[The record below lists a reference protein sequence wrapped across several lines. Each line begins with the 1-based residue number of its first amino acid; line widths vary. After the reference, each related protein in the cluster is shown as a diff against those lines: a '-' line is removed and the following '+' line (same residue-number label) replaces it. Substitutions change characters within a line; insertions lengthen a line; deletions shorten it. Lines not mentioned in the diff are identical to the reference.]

1 MEEARVI
8 RNQRKRVLG
17 RHLNTLSR
25 LIVEEDVNGANVRL
39 ASMKITFEELEVAH
53 YNYLEFLEMYDDGY
67 SDYVDMCGRESLE
80 YCATGE

>member
-39 ASMKITFEELEVAH
+39 ASMKITFEELEVA
-53 YNYLEFLEMYDDGY
+53 L
-67 SDYVDMCGRESLE
+67 
-80 YCATGE
+80 

>member
-8 RNQRKRVLG
+8 RNQRKSVLG

-53 YNYLEFLEMYDDGY
+53 YNL
-67 SDYVDMCGRESLE
+67 
-80 YCATGE
+80 T